1 MTGVLR
7 DFAARAA
14 GAGDEPALSCA
25 REVWSAREF
34 WDAVHFRAGQLRA
47 SGVERG
53 DRVTIALRKGPEA
66 VAWLFASLLCGAIA
80 VPLDRRAPAS
90 RLTALLADLDPA
102 AALFDAPTLA
112 RFESSGGRLPG
123 AGQLILSEPPAIP
136 SDSEVDRFAGPPLAA
151 EDPAMI
157 LMTSGTTGDP
167 KGIVLSH
174 GNIAA
179 FSDWALEVFGLGR
192 GDRFLNIAPLHFDL
206 SLLDILTGLRIGA
219 QVVLAEEGDALFPA
233 RLCQLAEEHRISV
246 LYTVPTILQAMVARG
261 GLATR
266 ALPGLRWVLFA
277 GEVYP
282 PPALARLIAAV
293 PQARFANLFGPTET
307 NVIAWTEVEHA
318 PATVEAPNIGSACAH
333 SRIEI
338 CDAQGAPV
346 GPGETGEIC
355 VAGPTVMLGYWNQPE
370 LTRERYFA
378 GRNDIFRTGDFGFR
392 DAAGDI
398 RFVGRQDRQA
408 KLRGHRVE
416 LGAIEVRALALD
428 GVAAAAATVCDAGQS
443 LCLHVAAQPE
453 ATLSQAGLRRALSLV
468 LPPHE
473 VPSCFIFYE
482 DWPTTSSGKCDMARL
497 DANHRSLLYDQGET
511 S

>member
-1 MTGVLR
+1 MTSVLR
-7 DFAARAA
+7 DFAARFAEA
-14 GAGDEPALSCA
+14 GNEPVIARAGQT
-25 REVWSAREF
+25 WSGREF
-34 WDAVHFRAGQLRA
+34 WDAVHFRAGRLQER
-47 SGVERG
+47 GVAPG
-53 DRVTIALRKGPEA
+53 DRVTLALRKGPKA
-66 VAWLFASLLCGAIA
+66 VAWLFASLLCGAVA

-90 RLTALLADLDPA
+90 RLTALLADLEPTM
-102 AALFDAPTLA
+102 ALFDAPTFA
-112 RFESSGGRLPG
+112 RFEDGGGHLPDTGRLVLCETLEITPG
-123 AGQLILSEPPAIP
+123 
-136 SDSEVDRFAGPPLAA
+136 SEVERFASPPLTAG
-151 EDPAMI
+151 DSAMI

-179 FSDWALEVFGLGR
+179 FSDWALETFGFGP

-233 RLCQLAEEHRISV
+233 RLCQLAGEHRISV

-261 GLATR
+261 GLAAR
-266 ALPGLRWVLFA
+266 ALPDLRWVLFA

-282 PPALARLIAAV
+282 PPALAQLIAAV
-293 PQARFANLFGPTET
+293 PQARLANLFGPTET
-307 NVIAWTEVEHA
+307 NVIAWTEIERA
-318 PATVEAPNIGSACAH
+318 PATGEAPNIGRGCSH

-338 CDAQGAPV
+338 CDAYGAPV
-346 GPGETGEIC
+346 EPGETGEIC
-355 VAGPTVMLGYWNQPE
+355 VAGPTVMQGYWNRPE
-370 LTRERYFA
+370 LTRQRYFA
-378 GRNDIFRTGDFGFR
+378 NGDDLFRTGDFGFR

-398 RFVGRQDRQA
+398 RFVGRRDRQT

-416 LGAIEVRALALD
+416 LGAIEARALALD
-428 GVAAAAATVCDAGQS
+428 GVAGAAATVCDAGQS
-443 LCLHVAAQPE
+443 LCLHLAARPG
-453 ATLSQAGLRRALSLV
+453 ATLSQAELRRELALV
-468 LPPHE
+468 LPQHE